1 MRKPSLPCTPGVA
14 VILAALALSLPARGQ
29 LPLPV
34 SSQLSIPFNT
44 PLSPKEKILTDYVDT
59 HLDASIQ
66 LLTDAVN
73 INSGTLN
80 IEGVKKVGDLFAH
93 ELKLLGFTIEWV
105 DEPDSLHRAGHL
117 VAIHRGK
124 KGKRLFLIGHLDTVF
139 EPDMPSGPF
148 AKLNDSTATGQGVN
162 DMKGGDVVIISALQ
176 ALASTKQLQDMNV
189 VVYFT
194 GDEENAGYP
203 HAVAREDFIKR
214 AKTCDIALAFEG
226 AKGLDTVAAAR
237 RGSSTWVLDVTARTG
252 HSAGVFS
259 DSSGD
264 GAIYEAA
271 RILNTFRE
279 QLSHEQY
286 LTFNPGIIV
295 GGSSIEVNPDGARGT
310 TVGKSNIISPA
321 AHVTGDLRFITEG
334 QKDTARDKMRAIV
347 AASLPGTRSA
357 IRFSDGL
364 PSMPP
369 TAGNLRLVDA
379 ISKVTTDLGLG
390 PTVSGDPGA
399 RGAGDISDIAQ
410 YLDCLDGLGASGTGA
425 HKAGETIN
433 LRQYPWLIKRA
444 AILLARLGG

>member
-1 MRKPSLPCTPGVA
+1 MRKPLPFTTLPFTT
-14 VILAALALSLPARGQ
+14 LPFTTLPFTTLLFAAFLALLTSGFPAMA
-29 LPLPV
+29 
-34 SSQLSIPFNT
+34 QLSPR
-44 PLSPKEKILTDYVDT
+44 EKKLADYVDA
-59 HLDASIQ
+59 HLDASVQ

-80 IEGVKKVGDLFAH
+80 IEGVKKVGALFAH
-93 ELKLLGFTIEWV
+93 ELQLLGFTIEWV
-105 DEPDSLHRAGHL
+105 NEPDSLHRAGHL

-139 EPDMPSGPF
+139 EPDMPAGPY
-148 AKLNDSTATGQGVN
+148 AKLNDSIATGQGVV
-162 DMKGGDVVIISALQ
+162 DMKGGDVVIIAALQ
-176 ALASTKQLQDMNV
+176 ALASTRQLQDMNV
-189 VVYFT
+189 IVYFT

-214 AKTCDIALAFEG
+214 ARTCDIALAFE
-226 AKGLDTVAAAR
+226 AAIGLDTVSPAR
-237 RGSSTWVLDVTARTG
+237 RGASGWVLDVTAKTG

-259 DSSGD
+259 DSAGD

-279 QLSHEQY
+279 QLGNEQY

-310 TVGKSNIISPA
+310 TIGKTNIISPV

-347 AASLPGTRSA
+347 AASLPGTHSN

-369 TAGNLRLVDA
+369 TAGNMHLVEVVSRL
-379 ISKVTTDLGLG
+379 TTDLGIG
-390 PTVSGDPGA
+390 PTVALDPGL

-410 YLDCLDGLGASGTGA
+410 YLDCLDGLGASGKGG
-425 HKAGETIN
+425 HRPGETIN

-444 AILLARLGG
+444 AILLARLAG